1 MLVGNQTK
9 DLALLFILPPIS
21 LASWGEKNYNSEFSP
36 PILEV
41 DGVEDGGRKGCNA
54 REMGG
59 EKEQMLENF
68 HSPPISETQEGEQV
82 LGNTSI

>member
-54 REMGG
+54 R
-59 EKEQMLENF
+59 
-68 HSPPISETQEGEQV
+68 
-82 LGNTSI
+82 

>member
-1 MLVGNQTK
+1 M
-9 DLALLFILPPIS
+9 
-21 LASWGEKNYNSEFSP
+21 
-36 PILEV
+36 

-68 HSPPISETQEGEQV
+68 HSPPPF
-82 LGNTSI
+82 LRPRRGNRFWAILAYNGGKKTSMNESQNRLE